1 MKKKIEDAIQELEDS
16 YHSASMAVAEH
27 LRTVASNGRE
37 YATMESMQCEAENL
51 IEAAEGFLIRI
62 GVRKKVKDALAVAN
76 LISEAEDLI
85 KDLRR
90 YVNDDNG
97 GIPDWTGLAAA
108 LGRLK

>member
-51 IEAAEGFLIRI
+51 IEAAESFLRAI
-62 GVRKKVKDALAVAN
+62 GKKPPSERLAEAAEKYVK
-76 LISEAEDLI
+76 
-85 KDLRR
+85 
-90 YVNDDNG
+90 
-97 GIPDWTGLAAA
+97 
-108 LGRLK
+108 